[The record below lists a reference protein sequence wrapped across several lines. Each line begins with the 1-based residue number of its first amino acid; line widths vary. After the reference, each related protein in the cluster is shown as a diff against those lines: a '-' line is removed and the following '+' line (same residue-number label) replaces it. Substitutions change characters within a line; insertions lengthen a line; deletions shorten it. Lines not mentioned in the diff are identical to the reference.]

1 MTRTFIEL
9 PLFRTKWE
17 DLGLDDKDLRRLQD
31 ELLSDPKIGD
41 VIEARAACAKC
52 GLRSNI
58 AAKAAARGLSMWILK
73 YMKKSICLRHILK
86 RKRKLVARRV

>member
-41 VIEARAACAKC
+41 VIRDT
-52 GLRSNI
+52 
-58 AAKAAARGLSMWILK
+58 
-73 YMKKSICLRHILK
+73 
-86 RKRKLVARRV
+86 